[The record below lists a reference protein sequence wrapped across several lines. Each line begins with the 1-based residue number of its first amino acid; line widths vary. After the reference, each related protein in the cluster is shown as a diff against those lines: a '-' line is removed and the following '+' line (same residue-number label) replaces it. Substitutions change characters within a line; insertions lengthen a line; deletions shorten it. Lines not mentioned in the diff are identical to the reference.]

1 VEWTRGGCKCISLS
15 LSHHPSASWARARLL
30 HYGIDT
36 DGCGGGFKL
45 LATLTTAP
53 PDAIL
58 ELDHQ
63 REIDFYTARGHLHNS
78 YSDDEFG
85 LSIFPRRPAVV
96 LRANRISGP
105 TVTSVSRFPPRKRG
119 CTFTRKGLRKQ
130 TAAGFSIFRR
140 KSERRVSF

>member
-1 VEWTRGGCKCISLS
+1 MDARGLQVHLS

-53 PDAIL
+53 PGAIL

-78 YSDDEFG
+78 CRQNSPADFAPSCCFAAKSD
-85 LSIFPRRPAVV
+85 FP
-96 LRANRISGP
+96 
-105 TVTSVSRFPPRKRG
+105 
-119 CTFTRKGLRKQ
+119 
-130 TAAGFSIFRR
+130 
-140 KSERRVSF
+140 